1 MGEGFFKRPDVLH
14 HIPNCNTIVSGQRQ
28 GSSSPEGLWDVST
41 QKLGD
46 NETNT
51 EIITGKELADIQMVF
66 IYSEVRGTKS
76 IIPMSSRTE
85 TF

>member
-1 MGEGFFKRPDVLH
+1 MEEGPFKRPDVYITSPTVTL
-14 HIPNCNTIVSGQRQ
+14 SSLA
-28 GSSSPEGLWDVST
+28 GSPGGLQDVST
-41 QKLGD
+41 QKLGE